1 MQYIIH
7 KSNSRGSADYG
18 WLKTNYSFSFAEYM
32 NPDRMGFGPLRV
44 LNDDIIAGGKGFGA
58 HPHNNMEIITVTLAG
73 GLEHKDNMG
82 NIAVS
87 KPGDVQVMS
96 AGTGIFHSEFNAHP
110 DTDLTLLQI
119 WVIPNKMNVI
129 PRYEHKY
136 FDISSPTNTWH
147 QIIKP
152 IDAEGEGIGIYQ
164 EAWFQR
170 SILEKGKKLD
180 YNLKNPQN
188 SIYLF
193 VISGQVKVNNKIDL
207 QTRDAVGI
215 WDIQKNLTLTTNE
228 EADILLIEIP
238 YLDI

>member
-1 MQYIIH
+1 MKYIIH

-32 NPDRMGFGPLRV
+32 NPERMGFGALRV
-44 LNDDIIAGGKGFGA
+44 LNDDMIAGGKGFGA
-58 HPHNNMEIITVTLAG
+58 HPHNNMEIITVTLSG

-87 KPGDVQVMS
+87 KAGDVQVMS
-96 AGTGIFHSEFNAHP
+96 AGSGVFHSEFNAHP

-119 WVIPNKMNVI
+119 WVIPNKMNVM

-136 FDISSPTNTWH
+136 FDVQSVVNTWH

-152 IDAEGEGIGIYQ
+152 IDSDGDGIGIYQ

-170 SILEKGKKLD
+170 AMLEKGKSLE
-180 YNLKNPQN
+180 YNLKNSKN
-188 SIYLF
+188 GIYLF
-193 VISGQVKVNNKIDL
+193 VISGQIMIGDNIEL
-207 QTRDAVGI
+207 QTRDAIGV
-215 WDIQKNLTLTTNE
+215 WDIQDALIIQATQETN
-228 EADILLIEIP
+228 ILLMEIP
-238 YLDI
+238 I

>member
-18 WLKTNYSFSFAEYM
+18 WLKTNYSFSFAEYYDE
-32 NPDRMGFGPLRV
+32 NRMGFGALRV
-44 LNDDIIAGGKGFGA
+44 LNDDMIAGGKGFGA

-73 GLEHKDNMG
+73 GLEHKDNIG

-87 KPGDVQVMS
+87 KSGDVQVMS
-96 AGTGIFHSEFNAHP
+96 AGSGVFHSEFNANT
-110 DTDLTLLQI
+110 DKDLTLLQI
-119 WVIPNKMNVI
+119 WVIPNKINVI

-136 FDISSPTNTWH
+136 FDISSPVNTWH

-152 IDAEGEGIGIYQ
+152 IDSEGDGIGIHQ

-170 SILEKGKKLD
+170 AVLEKGKKLD
-180 YNLKNPQN
+180 YNLKNPKN
-188 SIYLF
+188 GVYIF
-193 VISGQVKVNNKIDL
+193 MISGQVNVNDEISL
-207 QTRDAVGI
+207 HTRDAAGI
-215 WDIQKNLTLTTNE
+215 WDIDGLVSILANE
-228 EADILLIEIP
+228 EANILLIEIP

>member
-18 WLKTNYSFSFAEYM
+18 WLKTNYSFSFAEYYDE
-32 NPDRMGFGPLRV
+32 NRMGFGALRV
-44 LNDDIIAGGKGFGA
+44 LNDDTITGGKGFGA

-87 KPGDVQVMS
+87 KSGDVQVMS
-96 AGTGIFHSEFNAHP
+96 AGSGVFHSEFNANT
-110 DTDLTLLQI
+110 DKDLTLLQI

-136 FDISSPTNTWH
+136 FDIQSPANTWH

-152 IDAEGEGIGIYQ
+152 IDSEGGGIGIYQ

-170 SILEKGKKLD
+170 AMLEKGKKLE

-193 VISGQVKVNNKIDL
+193 VISGQVNINNEIDL
-207 QTRDAVGI
+207 QTRDGVGI
-215 WDIQKNLTLTTNE
+215 WDIRKNLTLTANE
-228 EADILLIEIP
+228 EADILLMEIP

>member
-1 MQYIIH
+1 MQYIVH

-18 WLKTNYSFSFAEYM
+18 WLKTNYSFSFAEYYDE
-32 NPDRMGFGPLRV
+32 NRMGFGALRV
-44 LNDDIIAGGKGFGA
+44 LNDDSIAGGKGFGA

-96 AGTGIFHSEFNAHP
+96 AGSGVFHSEFNANA
-110 DTDLTLLQI
+110 DIDLTLLQI
-119 WVIPNKMNVI
+119 WVIPNKINVI

-136 FDISSPTNTWH
+136 FDIQSPANTWH

-152 IDAEGEGIGIYQ
+152 IDSEGGGIGIYQ

-170 SILEKGKKLD
+170 AVLEKGKKLD

-193 VISGQVKVNNKIDL
+193 VISGQVNINNEIDL
-207 QTRDAVGI
+207 QTRDGVGI
-215 WDIQKNLTLTTNE
+215 WDIRKNLTLTANE
-228 EADILLIEIP
+228 EADILLMEIP